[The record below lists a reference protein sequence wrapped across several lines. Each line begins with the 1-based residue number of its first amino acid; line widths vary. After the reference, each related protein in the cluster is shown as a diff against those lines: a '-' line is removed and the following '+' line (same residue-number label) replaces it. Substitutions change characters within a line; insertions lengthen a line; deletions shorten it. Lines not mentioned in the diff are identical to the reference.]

1 MRPRSAFW
9 PVVISALLGISLV
22 ALRSISQVYAG
33 NQLIFALVGISVF
46 FLSSQI
52 PISTWWALRWHIW
65 VALTAFLLITIFIG
79 PITNGS
85 RSWLVLGSYRFQPS
99 ELLKPSLL
107 LLLIPALK
115 NLRLKDFLKPVLACF
130 LSIFLVVAQPDF
142 GTSIIVISGLGAA
155 ILARGLPKRWL
166 LFGFIIFTLLAG
178 LGWQWGLAP
187 YQKDRIATFLDPSQD
202 PRGSGY
208 NSRQSWLAVASGGIT
223 GRGLGGGYQSQL
235 RFLPERQTDFL
246 FASFAEE
253 TGLVGSTLVV
263 FLSATLIWFIVTTG
277 EQQKDTAFHWLC
289 LGMAAWIG
297 MQMTINIGMN
307 IGILPITGVPLP
319 FFSLGGSSILAT
331 SWALGL
337 VESGRRSGEVV

>member
-9 PVVISALLGISLV
+9 PVIISALLGISLV

-33 NQLIFALVGISVF
+33 NQLIFALVGLAIF
-46 FLSSQI
+46 FLSSQV

-65 VALTAFLLITIFIG
+65 IALTALLLITIFLG

-85 RSWLVLGSYRFQPS
+85 RSWLVFGSYRFQPS
-99 ELLKPSLL
+99 ELLKPALL
-107 LLLIPALK
+107 LLLIPV
-115 NLRLKDFLKPVLACF
+115 LKDLQIKKLLATVLACAA
-130 LSIFLVVAQPDF
+130 SIFLVVAQPDF
-142 GTSIIVISGLGAA
+142 GTSIIVVAGLGAA

-166 LFGFIIFTLLAG
+166 LLGFMIFTVIAG

-202 PRGSGY
+202 PRGAGY
-208 NSRQSWLAVASGGIT
+208 NSRQSWLAVASGGIF

-253 TGLVGSTLVV
+253 SGIVGSLLVV
-263 FLSATLIWFIVTTG
+263 LLSATLIWFIITTG
-277 EQQKDTAFHWLC
+277 EQQKGTSFHWLC
-289 LGMAAWIG
+289 LGMATWIG

-337 VESGRRSGEVV
+337 IESGRRSGEVV